1 MMEQITVRC
10 PVCSSINEGL
20 DLEET
25 EGRVECSRCKTTFL
39 ASAYTDRLI
48 KDLSVID
55 TLPSY
60 NETIKER

>member
-1 MMEQITVRC
+1 MERVKVQC
-10 PVCSSINEGL
+10 PVCGSINEGL
-20 DLEET
+20 DPEET

-39 ASAYTDRLI
+39 APHYTDRLI

-60 NETIKER
+60 IMKQ